1 MLILANFSDI
11 TIIYKLKLS
20 ACVSGGEERGEFE
33 LLMPDAQPTEPE
45 TYLCTTIR
53 LDKNN
58 TYYITGFDPKVDQ
71 ELISYLDIYL
81 MQ

>member
-1 MLILANFSDI
+1 
-11 TIIYKLKLS
+11 
-20 ACVSGGEERGEFE
+20 
-33 LLMPDAQPTEPE
+33 MPDAQPTEPE

-58 TYYITGFDPKVDQ
+58 TYYITGFDPKVDR